1 MRQLRFLRLFG
12 PTVSTVSRISCR
24 FSATDPEGSLVILY
38 ILFNHSLIIN
48 LINMAHF
55 NSNTGINQITGALSK
70 KRAQGVRRISVTRKK
85 HIHDPLTGEI
95 VAEGPNELY
104 LQHLRDYTAHPLSLA
119 EQTQRAK
126 WRKACRD
133 AQLIL
138 RDKSHPRYME
148 LYALWRTQLS
158 APNAYRQF
166 PPFVRI
172 TLLNEQ

>member
-1 MRQLRFLRLFG
+1 
-12 PTVSTVSRISCR
+12 
-24 FSATDPEGSLVILY
+24 
-38 ILFNHSLIIN
+38 
-48 LINMAHF
+48 MAHF

-70 KRAQGVRRISVTRKK
+70 RKESGVGRLSVTRVK
-85 HIHDPLTGEI
+85 HIRDPLTGEI

-104 LQHLRDYTAHPLSLA
+104 LQHLRDYTAHPLSAA
-119 EQTQRAK
+119 EQNQRAK
-126 WRKACRD
+126 WRAACRD

-148 LYALWRTQLS
+148 LYALWRAQLS